1 MLPYACQPPGWH
13 LFFWDRQPIR
23 SLMPFKRRIRCPSSG
38 VVATVL
44 VALIALGLSACGGPF
59 PQSTLDPASGFSSE
73 LHDLFGT
80 IFWWAVFV
88 FVVVE
93 TLLVYTVIRFRSR
106 PGSEGE
112 PKAVHGHTAL
122 EIAWTLAPAVILV
135 FIAVPTIRT
144 IFRVEG
150 TPEAGALEVEVIGHQ
165 WWWEY
170 RYPELGIVTANEL
183 HLPVGRPVSLSMTS
197 ADVIH
202 SFWAP
207 RLGGKRD
214 VIQGRTTRLALT
226 PDSVGMFMGQC
237 AEYCGSSHANMRL
250 RVYVD
255 TEEDFDAWVAQ
266 QLTPPPPLDS
276 LEGLIRRGA
285 EIFSS
290 IREPANHSCMVCHKV
305 EGLTFGAIGPELTHV
320 ASRETIAGGI
330 LPNTAEGLRRWL
342 TDPPGE
348 KPGELLGR
356 SMPKIDLSEEEINA
370 LIAYL
375 QSLR

>member
-1 MLPYACQPPGWH
+1 MPLRRHFLG
-13 LFFWDRQPIR
+13 R
-23 SLMPFKRRIRCPSSG
+23 SAR
-38 VVATVL
+38 VVATGF
-44 VALIALGLSACGGPF
+44 VALAALGLSACSGPF
-59 PQSTLDPASGFSSE
+59 PQSTLDPTSGFGTE

-106 PGSEGE
+106 PGQEGE
-112 PKAVHGHTAL
+112 PKHVHGHTTL

-144 IFRVEG
+144 IFMVDG
-150 TPEAGALEVEVIGHQ
+150 TPEAGALQVEVIGHQ

-183 HLPVGRPVSLSMTS
+183 HLPVDGPVSLSMTS

-214 VIQGRTTRLALT
+214 LIQGRTTRLALT
-226 PDSVGMFMGQC
+226 PDSVGMYMGQC
-237 AEYCGSSHANMRL
+237 AEYCGTSHANMRL
-250 RVYVD
+250 RVFVD
-255 TEEDFDAWVAQ
+255 TEDDFDAWVAQ
-266 QLTPPPPLDS
+266 QQTTPPPPDS
-276 LEGLIRRGA
+276 LEGLVRRGA
-285 EIFSS
+285 EVFSG
-290 IREPANHSCMVCHKV
+290 IREPANHSCLVCHTV
-305 EGLTFGAIGPELTHV
+305 QGLTFGAIGPNLTHV
-320 ASRETIAGGI
+320 GSRTTIAGGI
-330 LPNTAEGLRRWL
+330 LPNTPEGLRRWL
-342 TDPPGE
+342 SNPPGE

-356 SMPKIDLSEEEINA
+356 SMPKIDLSQEEIDA
-370 LIAYL
+370 LVAFL